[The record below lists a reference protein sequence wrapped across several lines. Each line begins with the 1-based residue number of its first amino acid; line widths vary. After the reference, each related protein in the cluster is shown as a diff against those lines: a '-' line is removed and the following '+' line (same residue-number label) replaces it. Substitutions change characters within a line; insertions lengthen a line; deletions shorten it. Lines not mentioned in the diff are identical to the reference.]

1 MSRQQNEELLKIGG
15 SVLKSLKLA
24 DYEATGRA
32 TGMDLEKVLK
42 QVREPPST
50 AMLPCVTPP
59 GPLTW
64 PHGPQELWAAGMQ
77 KPDDELSE
85 LKFQALKRTL
95 TIDECA
101 DATDDEEARTLL
113 RDNTA
118 ATATSGQCLRTG
130 SFHYAAFVVGLVKH
144 LSDEKM
150 ALLKRNRVVK

>member
-101 DATDDEEARTLL
+101 DATDDEEARTFDEAVFEERDDGNELELDERQHVRLL
-113 RDNTA
+113 NA
-118 ATATSGQCLRTG
+118 AEALVRTRLELEVRRK
-130 SFHYAAFVVGLVKH
+130 VV
-144 LSDEKM
+144 M
-150 ALLKRNRVVK
+150 